1 MNKQQF
7 KADMNELIKA
17 CKSDDR
23 LWEGVHDLFRG
34 EVEMW
39 GCSLAVDLM
48 DRIYSPKDNWI
59 SWWVWEADMGESET
73 IKKAGY
79 DKKIKNIKTVDDLIW
94 LIEQEEAR

>member
-17 CKSDDR
+17 CAADDK
-23 LWEGVHDLFRG
+23 LWEGIHDLFHG
-34 EVEMW
+34 EIETW

-59 SWWVWEADMGESET
+59 SWWVWENELGKGKRS
-73 IKKAGY
+73 AGY
-79 DKKIKNIKTVDDLIW
+79 DGKIKAIKTIDDLIR
-94 LIEQEEAR
+94 LIEQEEKR